1 MSDINTVVFGQKTI
15 EQLDAYNEREDGELT
30 SEQAAEQT
38 KFAVYL
44 NRTDTRNVDKTK
56 SINLK
61 TLRNLIDTAGA
72 ADEIPAISQED
83 FWDKTSQNYTKGML
97 ISPRTFN
104 IHTEAL
110 IARTQS
116 SQATYNTE
124 TQVATSGLIPA
135 EDFKKLK
142 TFNIENGSKPGSIRN
157 ITSRIEAND
166 YYIGNYAF
174 AQGYDSRAMGSYSH
188 AEGNATIANGTAAH
202 AEGQNS
208 TAQGDFSHVSGIGT
222 TANGRAQTVIG
233 AYNKPDTTS
242 LFIIGNGE
250 SGGTSFQKNA
260 LTVDWDG
267 RVKIQ
272 GNQSITDDK
281 HLTTKQYVDN
291 TIEKIIKND
300 FITNKKIGD
309 TKLVDLF
316 YPIGSIYMSVNSTSP
331 ATLFGGNWERLKDT
345 FLLASGDIYPAGQTG
360 GQSQVTLNAAQCVLR
375 EHTHE
380 FTQPTVS
387 LTSNKRDA
395 QQIKSTWMRDKETG
409 EAFSDPT
416 EFGKMDWSFN
426 VRRFN
431 GDDHAMVSFNNLS
444 HSDMTTGDSYL
455 PLAAGTGAVRPQK
468 ISYSKQI
475 QHSHKITIPSYTH
488 NHTVTMTNGAVKTK
502 AQENATSPVSTMPP
516 YLAVYVWKRVSDP
529 EVNNV

>member
-1 MSDINTVVFGQKTI
+1 MSDINAVVFGQKTI

-61 TLRNLIDTAGA
+61 TLRNLIDTAGV

-110 IARTQS
+110 IAKAQVP
-116 SQATYNTE
+116 QATYNTE
-124 TQVATSGLIPA
+124 TQIATSGLIPA

-142 TFNIENGSKPGSIRN
+142 TFNIENGSKVGSIRN
-157 ITSRIEAND
+157 ITSRAEAND
-166 YYIGNYAF
+166 YYIGDYAF
-174 AQGYDSRAMGSYSH
+174 AQGYNSQSMGPYSH
-188 AEGNATIANGTAAH
+188 AEGNTTIANGTAAH

-208 TAQGDFSHVSGIGT
+208 IAQGDFSHAGGIGT

-233 AYNKPDTTS
+233 AYNKPDASS

-250 SGGTSFQKNA
+250 SGGTSSQRNA

-267 RVKIQ
+267 RIKIQ
-272 GNQSITDDK
+272 GNQNITDDK
-281 HLTTKQYVDN
+281 HLTTKQYVDTAIQN
-291 TIEKIIKND
+291 HTNQIIND
-300 FITNKKIGD
+300 FVANKKIGT

-316 YPIGSIYMSVNSTSP
+316 YPIGSIYMSIDSISP
-331 ATLFGGNWERLKDT
+331 ANLFGGTWERIENR
-345 FLLASGDIYPAGQTG
+345 FLLAAGVDNLGYTAGSTG
-360 GQSQVTLNAAQCVLR
+360 GASQVILNANQCVLR
-375 EHTHE
+375 QHTHE
-380 FTQPTVS
+380 LTQPSISAVTGKSTGNMSANNTVS
-387 LTSNKRDA
+387 GYFDIRAWSTLGGDAISVYTGSHYTNGNGASMNGIAAQSDKNYTSQR
-395 QQIKSTWMRDKETG
+395 IT
-409 EAFSDPT
+409 FSQ
-416 EFGKMDWSFN
+416 S
-426 VRRFN
+426 
-431 GDDHAMVSFNNLS
+431 
-444 HSDMTTGDSYL
+444 
-455 PLAAGTGAVRPQK
+455 
-468 ISYSKQI
+468 I
-475 QHSHKITIPSYTH
+475 QHTHTIPDHTH
-488 NHTVTMTNGAVKTK
+488 TISGLSIKTK
-502 AQENATSPVSTMPP
+502 TQENATSPVPTMPP

>member
-1 MSDINTVVFGQKTI
+1 MSDINAVVFGQKTI

-188 AEGNATIANGTAAH
+188 TEGNATIANGTAAH

-250 SGGTSFQKNA
+250 SGGSSSQKNA

-375 EHTHE
+375 GHTHE

-387 LTSNKRDA
+387 LTSNTRA
-395 QQIKSTWMRDKETG
+395 STEVNSTWMRD
-409 EAFSDPT
+409 T
-416 EFGKMDWSFN
+416 ENTESNVSGNMNWSFN

-468 ISYSKQI
+468 VSYEKQI
-475 QHSHKITIPSYTH
+475 QHIHKITIPAYTH
-488 NHTVTMTNGAVKTK
+488 NHTITMTNGAVKTK
-502 AQENATSPVSTMPP
+502 TQENATSPVPTMPP
-516 YLAVYVWKRVSDP
+516 YLAVYVWKRVSDS